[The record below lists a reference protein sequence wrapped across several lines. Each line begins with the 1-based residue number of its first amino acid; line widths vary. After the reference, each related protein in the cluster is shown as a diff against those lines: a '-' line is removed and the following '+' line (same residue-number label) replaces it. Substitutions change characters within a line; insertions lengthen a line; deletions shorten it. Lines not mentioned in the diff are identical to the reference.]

1 MVLTAYGVIIQ
12 PTHHGNQWLTGIAY
26 HKRFDPNHST
36 HLVTPQINVS
46 EHQCFS
52 AVSVARHIVKTQ
64 FVEALAAALDR
75 VDVVAGAS
83 FVGPQENDYIPAI
96 STLGMTDDSDVRIQ
110 PHWWMPN
117 LDRRSIWSGT
127 TILILGG
134 STHVQEETW
143 LVNGGAQ
150 IEYMD
155 IVTRP
160 PANQAAF
167 SKKVAPIRDK
177 AAKARRA
184 NKSANA
190 TGELLVAFYV
200 YEDLERLEA
209 KWEGNGLAAI
219 LLGGLES

>member
-1 MVLTAYGVIIQ
+1 MLFRRLGC
-12 PTHHGNQWLTGIAY
+12 
-26 HKRFDPNHST
+26 ST
-36 HLVTPQINVS
+36 YCKDAICGSTRSRIGPGRRRRRS
-46 EHQCFS
+46 
-52 AVSVARHIVKTQ
+52 IVCW
-64 FVEALAAALDR
+64 
-75 VDVVAGAS
+75 
-83 FVGPQENDYIPAI
+83 PQENDYIPAI